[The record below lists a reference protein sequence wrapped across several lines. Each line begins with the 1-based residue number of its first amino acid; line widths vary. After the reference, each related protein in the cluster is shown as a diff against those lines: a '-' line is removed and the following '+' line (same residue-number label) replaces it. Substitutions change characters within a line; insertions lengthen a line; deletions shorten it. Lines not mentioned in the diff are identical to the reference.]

1 MILRPPISTRT
12 DTLFPYT
19 TLFRSRVHNIVIERI
34 NHHPAT
40 GAHCRVI
47 ARPKS
52 ANELAQFLSLGHG
65 CNSVIAQKPTLA
77 SHAKALETAHNT
89 LAHLVENGVVHDCRT
104 IQHLAEAV

>member
-1 MILRPPISTRT
+1 MRISDWSSDVCSSDLKCLAELIEPGLGALSGGLERIIAK
-12 DTLFPYT
+12 
-19 TLFRSRVHNIVIERI
+19 RVHNIVIERI

-65 CNSVIAQKPTLA
+65 CNSVIAQKPTLEIGRA
-77 SHAKALETAHNT
+77 S
-89 LAHLVENGVVHDCRT
+89 CR
-104 IQHLAEAV
+104 ERVCKSV